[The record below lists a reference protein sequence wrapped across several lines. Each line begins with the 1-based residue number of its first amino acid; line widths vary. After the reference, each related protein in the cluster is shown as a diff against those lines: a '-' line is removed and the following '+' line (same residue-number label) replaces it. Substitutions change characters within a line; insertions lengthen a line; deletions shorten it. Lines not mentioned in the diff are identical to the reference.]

1 MEIMIPTGRS
11 YFVTTTSLADNNKT
25 IGNVFIDTT
34 PRKYKNKRSL
44 RFTCLMSEPDSQRRN
59 VATPKELGECI
70 AAVRVASG
78 LRQADAAALCG
89 VSEPFLNR
97 LEGGKATARLD
108 AVLKVCAGLGIALEL
123 VLPTTL
129 PANPPT
135 SLKRGP
141 KKAA

>member
-1 MEIMIPTGRS
+1 
-11 YFVTTTSLADNNKT
+11 
-25 IGNVFIDTT
+25 
-34 PRKYKNKRSL
+34 
-44 RFTCLMSEPDSQRRN
+44 MSESNRQRRHI
-59 VATPKELGECI
+59 ATPKELGRCI
-70 AAVRVASG
+70 GAVRVASG

-123 VLPTTL
+123 VLPTAL

>member
-1 MEIMIPTGRS
+1 M
-11 YFVTTTSLADNNKT
+11 N
-25 IGNVFIDTT
+25 
-34 PRKYKNKRSL
+34 
-44 RFTCLMSEPDSQRRN
+44 EPDSQHRN

-108 AVLKVCAGLGIALEL
+108 AVLKVCTGLGISLVL
-123 VLPTTL
+123 VLPTAL
-129 PANPPT
+129 PANPPR